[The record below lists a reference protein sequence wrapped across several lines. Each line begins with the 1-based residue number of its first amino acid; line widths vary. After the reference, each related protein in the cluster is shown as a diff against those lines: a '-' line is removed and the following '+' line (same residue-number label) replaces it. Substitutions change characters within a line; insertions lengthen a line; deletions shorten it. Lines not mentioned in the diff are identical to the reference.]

1 MELVKDTSDM
11 KKFDDDDENR
21 YIDRIIKTNLEVFIA
36 SFLYDKQMSGYDL
49 IKEIFLKY
57 NVFLSQ
63 GTVYP
68 ALYSMAE
75 EGILQAEYSKS
86 NMRSKKYSLTPIGK
100 EITQKNIEEFV
111 NAMDHAASLIQKG
124 MKL

>member
-36 SFLYDKQMSGYDL
+36 SFLYDKQMNGYDL

-124 MKL
+124 MK

>member
-21 YIDRIIKTNLEVFIA
+21 YINRIIKTNLEVFIA
-36 SFLYDKQMSGYDL
+36 SFLYDKQMNGYDL

-68 ALYSMAE
+68 ALYSMTE

-111 NAMDHAASLIQKG
+111 NAMDHAASLIQKE
-124 MKL
+124 MK